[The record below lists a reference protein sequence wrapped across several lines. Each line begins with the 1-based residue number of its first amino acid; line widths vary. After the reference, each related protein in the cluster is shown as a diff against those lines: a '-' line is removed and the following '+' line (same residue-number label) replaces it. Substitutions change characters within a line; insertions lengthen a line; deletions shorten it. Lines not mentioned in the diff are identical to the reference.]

1 MSVTPFIPDNDYC
14 TLCGAIAAGP
24 CATCRAMV
32 CGDCC
37 EVTGGSVK
45 RVAVCTRCA
54 AAGRGA
60 VGWRAWAPILVPL
73 VSLAFGLAVVVFL
86 VRACAG

>member
-1 MSVTPFIPDNDYC
+1 MSLTPFTPDNEYC

-24 CATCRAMV
+24 CATCHRLV

-45 RVAVCTRCA
+45 KVAVCTRCA
-54 AAGRGA
+54 LQGRGR
-60 VGWRAWAPILVPL
+60 VGLRAWAPILLPL
-73 VSLAFGLAVVVFL
+73 VGLAVGLVAIVFL